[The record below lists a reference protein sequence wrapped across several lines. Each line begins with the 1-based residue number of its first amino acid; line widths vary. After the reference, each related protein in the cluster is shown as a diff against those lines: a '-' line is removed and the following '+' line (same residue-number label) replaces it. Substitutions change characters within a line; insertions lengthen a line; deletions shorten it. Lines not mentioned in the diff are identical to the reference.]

1 MEGKESFDRT
11 RQIRQAEIKKGDL
24 VLKYNSIAEVDMS
37 QNRKLSYK
45 WLGPYRVRKAIPKKG
60 TYILEEFDGTQL
72 AGTYSGNRLK
82 KFVVR
87 NRFYRPVTDEEVE
100 SENSNDLEESES
112 GEDEELPRT
121 EAPIRRSAR
130 IQQNA

>member
-1 MEGKESFDRT
+1 
-11 RQIRQAEIKKGDL
+11 
-24 VLKYNSIAEVDMS
+24 MS
-37 QNRKLSYK
+37 RNRKLSYK

-87 NRFYRPVTDEEVE
+87 NRFYRLVTDKEVE
-100 SENSNDLEESES
+100 SKDSNSLEESKS
-112 GEDEELPRT
+112 SKDEELLLQT
-121 EAPIRRSAR
+121 GAPICKSAR